1 MKTNLLDYL
10 KWIGYA
16 VLGGIIIALF
26 FMWNGKRKEVIRIQ
40 ALYESCLNAPADTVT
55 IHDSIVIYKSQPYK
69 PKPLRHET
77 RLEVPPVPVDT
88 GGVLCEEEYRDT
100 YTYQKQGDFGRFV
113 WKAKI
118 RNCEIMEMDFS
129 EIVFPKQIVTI
140 TRKVDTCLSK
150 PPEELLRN
158 YFWLY
163 VKPQMIIY
171 PFKVSG
177 VKAGVQWTIKN
188 KWGIGGGIGYDW
200 TYGDPTAEVVFLFN
214 LNSVRKEYWKKKK

>member
-26 FMWNGKRKEVIRIQ
+26 FMWNGKRKEVIRVQ

-113 WKAKI
+113 WTAKI
-118 RNCEIMEMDFS
+118 RNCQIMEMDFS

-140 TRKVDTCLSK
+140 TKKVDTCLMK
-150 PPEELLRN
+150 PPEYRSKSHWGVYGGIQGNSFKKFPGFDLN
-158 YFWLY
+158 VIYLY
-163 VKPQMIIY
+163 KD
-171 PFKVSG
+171 
-177 VKAGVQWTIKN
+177 
-188 KWGIGGGIGYDW
+188 KWGMYGGGEFNSYHSEFYARIGGMI
-200 TYGDPTAEVVFLFN
+200 FF
-214 LNSVRKEYWKKKK
+214 